1 MTGTYDPELETLY
14 WTTSNAAPD
23 FEGESRPGD
32 NLYTA
37 CVLAI
42 DPNDGKLKWH
52 FQFTPHDLYDYDANE
67 TPVLVDREENG
78 VKRHLLLQANRN
90 GFFYMLDRTNGKFL
104 RAAPFLET
112 LTWAKGIDATGR
124 PVLSGLVPS
133 KEGTHICPGIVGAT
147 NWFSPSYNPN
157 TGLFYVMALE
167 NCNLYFSKPKP
178 FTPGETFYGTGTKL
192 PPNEIRHKIL
202 LALSPKDG
210 KKVWQ
215 YPQAGRG
222 NSWGGTLT
230 TAGGLVFFA
239 DDAESFE
246 AVDAE
251 TGHPL
256 WHFNTGQSFS
266 ASPMT
271 YAIEGVQYVAIF
283 AGSDLFTFALPH

>member
-1 MTGTYDPELETLY
+1 MP
-14 WTTSNAAPD
+14 
-23 FEGESRPGD
+23 PGVRF
-32 NLYTA
+32 
-37 CVLAI
+37 C
-42 DPNDGKLKWH
+42 
-52 FQFTPHDLYDYDANE
+52 
-67 TPVLVDREENG
+67 PVSFR
-78 VKRHLLLQANRN
+78 R
-90 GFFYMLDRTNGKFL
+90 
-104 RAAPFLET
+104 
-112 LTWAKGIDATGR
+112 
-124 PVLSGLVPS
+124 

-202 LALSPKDG
+202 LALSPTDG

-251 TGHPL
+251 TGQPL
-256 WHFNTGQSFS
+256 V
-266 ASPMT
+266 AL
-271 YAIEGVQYVAIF
+271 QYRTVFQRVAN
-283 AGSDLFTFALPH
+283 DLCRRWSSIRCHLRRQRPVHLRAAPLIVAAPSRG

>member
-1 MTGTYDPELETLY
+1 M
-14 WTTSNAAPD
+14 
-23 FEGESRPGD
+23 
-32 NLYTA
+32 
-37 CVLAI
+37 
-42 DPNDGKLKWH
+42 
-52 FQFTPHDLYDYDANE
+52 
-67 TPVLVDREENG
+67 
-78 VKRHLLLQANRN
+78 
-90 GFFYMLDRTNGKFL
+90 
-104 RAAPFLET
+104 
-112 LTWAKGIDATGR
+112 
-124 PVLSGLVPS
+124 LSGLIPT

-167 NCNLYFSKPKP
+167 NCNLYFSRPKP
-178 FTPGETFYGTGTKL
+178 ITQGETFYGTGTKH
-192 PPNEIRHKIL
+192 PVGEDSKKVL
-202 LALSPKDG
+202 LALSPADG

-215 YPQAGRG
+215 YPQAGHG

-251 TGHPL
+251 TGYPL

-271 YAIEGVQYVAIF
+271 YAVNGVQFVAIA
-283 AGSDLFTFALPH
+283 AGSDIFSFALPH